1 MKLQGWISLP
11 ATQRLF
17 QSAGVDFEKAFAA
30 AKQPGF
36 KAIVLRTKSN
46 IKLKN
51 DVYISNSHNL
61 AAILPGSDKKD
72 EYLIYSAHWDHF
84 GIQKPVDGDSI
95 YNGASDNASGVAAL
109 LVLARKFAH
118 QKQQPKRSILFSL
131 CHCRRGSTSG

>member
-1 MKLQGWISLP
+1 MW
-11 ATQRLF
+11 
-17 QSAGVDFEKAFAA
+17 V
-30 AKQPGF
+30 
-36 KAIVLRTKSN
+36 
-46 IKLKN
+46 KN
-51 DVYISNSHNL
+51 DVYISNSHNV

-118 QKQQPKRSILFSL
+118 QKQQPKPFHPFPL